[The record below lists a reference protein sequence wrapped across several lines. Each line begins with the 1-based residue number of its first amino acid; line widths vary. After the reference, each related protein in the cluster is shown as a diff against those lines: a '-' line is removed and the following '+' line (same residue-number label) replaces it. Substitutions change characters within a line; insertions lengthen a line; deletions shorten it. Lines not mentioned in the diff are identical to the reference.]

1 MSEKPTKKK
10 KHLLL
15 LSLAC
20 VWFLRPFS
28 FLYFFF
34 FSSEVKGQEEKKKD
48 DVHTK

>member
-1 MSEKPTKKK
+1 MK

-28 FLYFFF
+28 FLLFIF
-34 FSSEVKGQEEKKKD
+34 FSSEVKGQEEKKKKTTFTLSD
-48 DVHTK
+48 AAV